1 MAETAT
7 EGQVI
12 AGDAYAGATAQPEPA
27 AHDGAGT
34 PAIRTTGLSKRYGDV
49 WALRSLDLRV
59 PRGSIFGFLGP
70 NGAGKTTAMRI
81 LLGLARP
88 SGGEASVLGFD
99 VERSSLEVRRRVGY
113 LAQLPR
119 FYDELTPR
127 ETLRFAR
134 GFFPRDP
141 GDDVEADLADAL
153 DLVGLR
159 EKADQ
164 KVGGLSGGQRQRLG
178 IAQASVHRPELLIL
192 DEPAAALDPIGRR
205 DVLDIMRQLK
215 GATTV
220 FYSTHILDDV
230 ERISDTVAV
239 LHRGQCVAQAP
250 TEELLAG
257 GEGSFTAEV
266 RGNAEAAAERLRR
279 QPWVADVTA
288 VAHEDRTRMQVQ
300 VRDSDAAEE
309 HLLRV
314 LLAGDD
320 VRVLSYAAHRF
331 ELEDVFMQLVE
342 GGAS

>member
-1 MAETAT
+1 MTHAN
-7 EGQVI
+7 
-12 AGDAYAGATAQPEPA
+12 EPA
-27 AHDGAGT
+27 IVSESVEEPVKPGL
-34 PAIRTTGLSKRYGDV
+34 AIHTTGLAKRYGDV
-49 WALRSLDLRV
+49 VALQSMDLEV
-59 PRGSIFGFLGP
+59 PHGSIFGFLGP

-88 SGGEASVLGFD
+88 SGGRATVLGFD
-99 VERSSLEVRRRVGY
+99 AVSDSLEVRRRVGY

-141 GDDVEADLADAL
+141 DVDVEGDLTAAL
-153 DLVGLR
+153 ELVGLT

-164 KVGGLSGGQRQRLG
+164 RVGGLSGGQRQRLG

-205 DVLDIMRQLK
+205 DVLDIMRQLR
-215 GATTV
+215 GTTTV

-239 LHRGQCVAQAP
+239 LHRGERVAQAP

-257 GEGSFTAEV
+257 GETSFVTEV
-266 RGNAEAAAERLRR
+266 RGDATAASQRLRA
-279 QPWVADVTA
+279 QPWVAEVTTSYPR
-288 VAHEDRTRMQVQ
+288 EDRARLHVA
-300 VRDSDAAEE
+300 VHDSAAAEE

-314 LLAGDD
+314 VLAGDD
-320 VRVLSYAAHRF
+320 VTVLSYAAHRF
-331 ELEDVFMQLVE
+331 ELEDVFMQLVTE
-342 GGAS
+342 VPT